1 VSDGFVTPA
10 AAEGSPAD
18 TGSDG
23 NPVRRDGSPA
33 TLITVSVQPRSVADL
48 TRALHEGERVEYLFF
63 WGHRPEPDG
72 GVGRGCLSQWWPVS
86 FTVDGVGF
94 ASAEHHMMWSK
105 AVLFGDHDTARE
117 ILAAPHPQRAKVLGR
132 AVRGFDHDTW
142 ERARFDAV
150 VAGNTAKF
158 GQHDDLRG
166 FLLGTGDRVL
176 VEASPVDPVW
186 GIGLAADDPA
196 AEDPERWRGLN
207 LLGFALA
214 EVRAALRAR
223 S

>member
-1 VSDGFVTPA
+1 MP
-10 AAEGSPAD
+10 
-18 TGSDG
+18 
-23 NPVRRDGSPA
+23 
-33 TLITVSVQPRSVADL
+33 VQPRSVADL
-48 TRALHEGERVEYLFF
+48 TRALLDGKRVDYLFF

-72 GVGRGCLSQWWPVS
+72 GVGRGCLSQWWPVP
-86 FTVDGVGF
+86 FTVDGVRF

-105 AVLFGDHDTARE
+105 AVLFGDDDTARE
-117 ILAAPHPQRAKVLGR
+117 ILAAPDPQRAKSLGR
-132 AVRGFDHDTW
+132 TVRGFDHDTW
-142 ERARFDAV
+142 EQARFDVV

-223 S
+223 P